1 MRSLAWAN
9 FCFLAEPDMRINP
22 TRRGMMKGLAGVAA
36 LPCCFA
42 YRTAFA
48 ATNAEFV
55 LGEIA
60 DGVFAFQGVNELM
73 HPGNEGAICNLG
85 VVVGADAVA
94 VIDSGGSLVEA
105 QAFIAAIAKTTS
117 KPVRYLINTHVHPDH
132 IFGNAA
138 FRALGPTVVG
148 HQNLPA
154 ALEARGEYY
163 LRSYREQLGDELMK
177 GIEIVPPTLLVKDT
191 LELDLG
197 RRVLQ
202 LKAWEAAH
210 TDNDLTVHD
219 PSSGTFFAG
228 DLVFVGHLPTID
240 GSLLGWLRQI
250 DTLAGI
256 DAVRVVPGHGPAPTK
271 WPDALN
277 DERRYFEVLAR
288 DLRRAIK
295 EGTPL
300 AEAVKT
306 AGRSEAPNWALFDD
320 YNERNATAA
329 YAELEWE

>member
-1 MRSLAWAN
+1 MQ
-9 FCFLAEPDMRINP
+9 INP
-22 TRRGMMKGLAGVAA
+22 TRRGIVKGLASFGVAA

-42 YRTAFA
+42 HRAFA
-48 ATNAEFV
+48 ATDADFS
-55 LGEIA
+55 LREIA

-73 HPGNEGAICNLG
+73 HPENEGAICNLG

-105 QAFIAAIAKTTS
+105 QAFIAAIAEVTS
-117 KPVRYLINTHVHPDH
+117 KPVRFLINTHMHPDH

-138 FRALGPTVVG
+138 FQTLGPTIVG

-163 LRSYREQLGDELMK
+163 LRSYREQLGDELME
-177 GIEIVPPTLLVKDT
+177 GIEIVQPTLLVDDT
-191 LELDLG
+191 MELDLG
-197 RRVLQ
+197 GRVLQ

-210 TDNDLTVHD
+210 TDNDLTVLD

-228 DLVFVGHLPTID
+228 DLVFLGHLPTID
-240 GSLLGWLRQI
+240 GSLLGWLKQM
-250 DTLAGI
+250 DTLAAI
-256 DAVRVVPGHGPAPTK
+256 DAARVVPGHGPAPSK
-271 WPDALN
+271 WPEALEA
-277 DERRYFEVLAR
+277 ERRYFEVLAR
-288 DLRRAIK
+288 DLRQAIK

-306 AGRSEAPNWALFDD
+306 AGRSEAPDWALFDE